1 MNWLLI
7 ICIIIVIVNLFAFLA
22 MLIDKMKSRN
32 PVYRR
37 ISEGMMFFWAAIG
50 GSLGIY
56 LGMFVCRHKTK
67 KWYFLLGMPLM
78 IIQNT
83 ALTYLAYLFLFR

>member
-1 MNWLLI
+1 MYLLI
-7 ICIIIVIVNLFAFLA
+7 TILCLINLFAFLA
-22 MLIDKMKSRN
+22 MLIDKLKSRN

-56 LGMFVCRHKTK
+56 LGMFAFRHKTK

-78 IIQNT
+78 ILQNA
-83 ALTYLAYLFLFR
+83 ALAYVTYLFLFS

>member
-1 MNWLLI
+1 MYLLI
-7 ICIIIVIVNLFAFLA
+7 AILCLINLFAFLA
-22 MLIDKMKSRN
+22 MMIDKIKSRN

-56 LGMFVCRHKTK
+56 LGMFVFRHKTK
-67 KWYFLLGMPLM
+67 KWYFLVGMPLM

-83 ALTYLAYLFLFR
+83 ALTYLIYLLT

>member
-1 MNWLLI
+1 MYLLI
-7 ICIIIVIVNLFAFLA
+7 TILGLINLFAFLA

-56 LGMFVCRHKTK
+56 LGMFAFRHKTK

-78 IIQNT
+78 IVQNT
-83 ALTYLAYLFLFR
+83 ALAYVVYLLLAR